1 MPWIT
6 EEEARATGSSSS
18 DEEEERQEWVG
29 ECTMEGEE
37 RGLD

>member
-18 DEEEERQEWVG
+18 DEEERQEWVG
-29 ECTMEGEE
+29 ECTMEAEE

>member
-29 ECTMEGEE
+29 ECTMEAEE
-37 RGLD
+37 RA